1 MRGRG
6 RLTRMFRTSSCL
18 VASLMFRTF
27 SRLVSSCTCDC
38 SLASDSFS
46 LGEGGLGHRGRRQ
59 GGIDKRGSETLGREI
74 IERKIKQKRGLFYL
88 HT

>member
-1 MRGRG
+1 MGGRG
-6 RLTRMFRTSSCL
+6 GLTRMFRTSSCL

-46 LGEGGLGHRGRRQ
+46 LREEGLGHRKIGRDR
-59 GGIDKRGSETLGREI
+59 
-74 IERKIKQKRGLFYL
+74 
-88 HT
+88 

>member
-46 LGEGGLGHRGRRQ
+46 LREGGLGWEGGGGRQ
-59 GGIDKRGSETLGREI
+59 GGIDKREEVRHWGEI
-74 IERKIKQKRGLFYL
+74 I
-88 HT
+88 